1 MTTPGVGSEHA
12 SQRLD
17 AKIHGRV
24 QGVGFRYFVR
34 QEATALGVS
43 GWVSNQSDGSVR
55 VVAEGS
61 RSALEDLLDAL
72 ESGPRGARVDHVDAH
87 WGDARGDVRG
97 FGVRPS
103 GHSGD

>member
-1 MTTPGVGSEHA
+1 MSGAGADGRKRLEA
-12 SQRLD
+12 SIR
-17 AKIHGRV
+17 GRV

-34 QEATALGVS
+34 QEATELGVS
-43 GWVSNQSDGSVR
+43 GWVSNQQDGSVR

-61 RSALEDLLDAL
+61 REALDELLDLLEA
-72 ESGPRGARVDHVDAH
+72 GPRGARVDRVDAN
-87 WGDARGDVRG
+87 WTDARGDVRG

>member
-1 MTTPGVGSEHA
+1 VTTPGVGEHEI
-12 SQRLD
+12 SRLE
-17 AKIHGRV
+17 ANIHGRV

-34 QEATALGVS
+34 QEATELGVS
-43 GWVSNQSDGSVR
+43 GWVSNQPDGSVR

-61 RSALEDLLDAL
+61 HGALEDLLGVL
-72 ESGPRGARVDHVDAH
+72 EAGPRGARVDRVDAH
-87 WGDARGDVRG
+87 WSDARGDVRG